1 MPTSPPP
8 PAGPTIPPRDDFVD
22 MSINDNGVGRG
33 AAHKLPIPTIKR
45 PLQYKTALVLAGG
58 GIAGAVYEIGALRA
72 MNDLLVDRTVN
83 DFDIFVGTSAG
94 SLITSML
101 ANGLTTQEMMQS
113 LNINHPELRAIR
125 VDDVF
130 QRNFSE
136 TLARLRKLPFTLLRT
151 GNTFLR
157 NFREITLADILW
169 DLADVLPNGLYDGTA
184 LERYVE
190 IILDRPGCVN
200 RFDLLEKTL
209 YIVATELDT
218 GERAVF
224 GKGGKGIVPI
234 SKAVA
239 ASSAIPILYK
249 PMSIY
254 GKEYIDGVF
263 RGTASLDLAIEA
275 GAKLVVCINPL
286 APIDARH
293 LEKLEHLSERGAQTV
308 LSQVMRILFHS
319 GLKYHIKNLR
329 TKYPDVDIILIE
341 PSSDDYEM
349 FFQGLMSYSARLTIA
364 EHAFKRVTLGLNENY
379 PYFKTI
385 LARHG
390 IQISRRKAL
399 NELEIMRRGSHDP
412 AILRHI
418 MQESAVAESL
428 ADLLPLSDAM
438 SELECSLSQ
447 LNLAISR

>member
-1 MPTSPPP
+1 MP
-8 PAGPTIPPRDDFVD
+8 
-22 MSINDNGVGRG
+22 INDNGVGESNPYRM
-33 AAHKLPIPTIKR
+33 PTPAIKR
-45 PLQYKTALVLAGG
+45 PLHYKTALVLAGG

-72 MNDLLVDRTVN
+72 MNDMLVDRTVN

-94 SLITSML
+94 ALVTSML

-125 VDDVF
+125 VDDIF

-136 TLARLRKLPFTLLRT
+136 TLSRLRKLPFTLLRT
-151 GNTFLR
+151 GNTYLH
-157 NFREITLADILW
+157 NFREFTLADILW
-169 DLADVLPNGLYDGTA
+169 ELADVLPNGLYDGSA

-190 IILDRPGCVN
+190 TILDRPDCVN
-200 RFDLLEKTL
+200 RFDQLEKTL

-218 GERAVF
+218 GDRAVF

-249 PMSIY
+249 PMTIY

-286 APIDARH
+286 APIDATQM
-293 LEKLEHLSERGAQTV
+293 EQMEHLSEKGAQAV
-308 LSQVMRILFHS
+308 ISQVLRILFHS

-329 TKYPDVDIILIE
+329 AKYPDVDIILIE
-341 PSSDDYEM
+341 PSPDDYEM

-379 PYFKTI
+379 PYFKTV

-390 IQISRRKAL
+390 IQLSRRKAL
-399 NELEIMRRGSHDP
+399 DELDIMRRSNHDP
-412 AILRHI
+412 AVLRHI
-418 MQESAVAESL
+418 MEDGPTNGTL
-428 ADLLPLSDAM
+428 ADLIPLADAM
-438 SELECSLSQ
+438 SELERSLTH
-447 LNLAISR
+447 LDLAISA

>member
-1 MPTSPPP
+1 MPTN
-8 PAGPTIPPRDDFVD
+8 A
-22 MSINDNGVGRG
+22 NGFGLSNPQRM
-33 AAHKLPIPTIKR
+33 PIPAIKR
-45 PLQYKTALVLAGG
+45 PLHYKTALVLAGG

-72 MNDLLVDRTVN
+72 MNDMLVDRTVN

-94 SLITSML
+94 ALVTSML

-113 LNINHPELRAIR
+113 LNITHPELRAIR
-125 VDDVF
+125 VDDLF

-136 TLARLRKLPFTLLRT
+136 TLSRLRKLPFTLLRT
-151 GNTFLR
+151 GNTYLH
-157 NFREITLADILW
+157 NFREFTLADILW
-169 DLADVLPNGLYDGTA
+169 ELADGLPNGLYDGSA

-190 IILDRPGCVN
+190 TILDRPDCVN
-200 RFDLLEKTL
+200 RFDQLEKIL

-218 GERAVF
+218 GDRAVF

-249 PMSIY
+249 PMTIY

-286 APIDARH
+286 APIDATRM
-293 LEKLEHLSERGAQTV
+293 EQMEHLSEKGAQAV
-308 LSQVMRILFHS
+308 ISQVLRILFHS

-329 TKYPDVDIILIE
+329 AKYPDVDIILIE
-341 PSSDDYEM
+341 PSPDDYEM

-379 PYFKTI
+379 AYFKTV

-390 IQISRRKAL
+390 IQLSRRKAL
-399 NELEIMRRGSHDP
+399 DELDIMRRSNHDP
-412 AILRHI
+412 AVLRHI
-418 MQESAVAESL
+418 MEDGPTNGTL

-438 SELECSLSQ
+438 SELERSLTH
-447 LNLAISR
+447 LDAAISA